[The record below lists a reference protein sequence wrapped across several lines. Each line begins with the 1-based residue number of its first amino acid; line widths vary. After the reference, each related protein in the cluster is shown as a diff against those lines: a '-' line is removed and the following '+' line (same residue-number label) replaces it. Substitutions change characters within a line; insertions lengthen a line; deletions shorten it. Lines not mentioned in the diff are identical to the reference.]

1 MTQEEKRHELQQRL
15 DQGKTKEERNRMGQ
29 YSTPYAL
36 ALDIMRYAR
45 SLMGADATLL
55 EPSVGT
61 GVFYSAFSECF
72 GTDAKTVGYE
82 IDPYY
87 FQPTKKL
94 WNGHSLELRNEDFL
108 SANPMGERFTL
119 LVANPPYS
127 RHHHIPA
134 DMKSRLRQ
142 QVMAETGINI
152 SGLSGL
158 YCYFLMLST
167 KWLADGALSCWL
179 IPSEFMDV
187 NYGSAVKQYLATRV
201 DLLAIHRFAPDDV
214 QFCDALV
221 SSSIV
226 VFRNRKPSDANVR
239 FTTGGSINNP
249 KRVIAVTRPQLA
261 SCPKW
266 SRLFEGHAPS
276 DCHSVLGDYF
286 TVKRGIATGNNN
298 FFIIDQ
304 STISKYNIPE
314 QFLTPILPAPRHL
327 DIDEVKSDGKG
338 QPDLD
343 NPQYLFNCTLGEEA
357 LRNKYPDV
365 WQYVEAGRRDG
376 VDRGSNCSKRDPWY
390 SCEVRKPS
398 PILITYMGR
407 NAESSHL
414 FRFILNDSEAIAT
427 NSYLLLYPK
436 PQYSVKFRNQAVRRK
451 VWQALNGIPKDR
463 LMSCGRVYGGGLYK
477 LEPRELMNTP
487 IDGLDSVL
495 GRELTLFGW

>member
-1 MTQEEKRHELQQRL
+1 MTLEEKRFELQQKL
-15 DQGKTKEERNRMGQ
+15 DQGKGKEERNRMGQ
-29 YSTPYAL
+29 YSTPYVL
-36 ALDIMRYAR
+36 ARDIMRYAR
-45 SLMGADATLL
+45 SLVDKNVTLL

-61 GVFYSAFSECF
+61 GVFYSAFRDCF
-72 GTDAKTVGYE
+72 DRDAKAVGYE
-82 IDPYY
+82 IDSYY
-87 FQPTKKL
+87 FQPTKEL
-94 WNGHSLELRNEDFL
+94 WAGHNIELRNEDFL
-108 SANPMGERFTL
+108 AAKPSGEHFKL
-119 LVANPPYS
+119 LVANPPYT
-127 RHHHIPA
+127 RHHHIST
-134 DMKSRLRQ
+134 DMKSRLKQ
-142 QVMAETGINI
+142 QVMAETGITP

-187 NYGSAVKQYLATRV
+187 NYGKAVKEYLTTRV
-201 DLLAIHRFAPDDV
+201 DLLAIHHYAPDDV

-239 FTTGGSINNP
+239 FTTGGCINNP
-249 KRVIAVTRPQLA
+249 KNTIAVTRPQLK

-266 SRLFEGHAPS
+266 SRLFEGHS
-276 DCHSVLGDYF
+276 QSECHSVLGDYF
-286 TVKRGIATGNNN
+286 TVKRGVATGNNN
-298 FFIIDQ
+298 FFIIDHA
-304 STISKYNIPE
+304 TIAKYNIPE

-327 DIDEVKSDGKG
+327 GINEVKSNGKG
-338 QPDLD
+338 HPDID
-343 NPQYLFNCTLGEEA
+343 NPLYLFNCTLSEDV
-357 LRNKYPDV
+357 LRSKYPDV
-365 WQYVEAGRRDG
+365 WQYIEEGRRDG
-376 VDRGSNCSKRDPWY
+376 VNRGSNCSKRDPWY
-390 SCEVRKPS
+390 SCEVRTPS

-414 FRFILNDSEAIAT
+414 FRFILNDSNAIAT

-436 PQYSVKFRNQAVRRK
+436 PQYSMKFRNEAVRRK
-451 VWQALNGIPKDR
+451 VWQALNGIPKDL